1 VEQYGKA
8 GRLPLALPY
17 WSFTMLFN
25 LNDLQVVTCT
35 TKVAEPDSKGVS
47 TSFVSLKVLT
57 GGYLKTFWGFA
68 NDFTVLPNTDDKI
81 NVSVWVSAKVSSRDG
96 KAYLTYQVKSIEIK

>member
-1 VEQYGKA
+1 
-8 GRLPLALPY
+8 
-17 WSFTMLFN
+17 MLVN
-25 LNDLQVVTCT
+25 INDLQVVTCT

-68 NDFTVLPNTDDKI
+68 NDFTVLPVEGEKI
-81 NVSVWVSAKVSSRDG
+81 NASVWIAAKVSSRDG
-96 KAYLTYQVKSIEIK
+96 KAYLTFQVKSIEVR